1 MHGDDMLSSLKN
13 LSLGTAFPLAAMS
26 LLFTSPLYAQAIS
39 PPEQSEQSGPST
51 SGQNTTRSALAAV
64 LEDGIPQNAIK
75 RAQVREN
82 LYALLATSDDKK
94 LAEQIQRA
102 LQRLYMTSG
111 SPTVDILM
119 RRSVK
124 AINED
129 KYAKALRLLNA
140 VIKLAPDYAEG
151 WNQRAFTFYKQ
162 NQLRQATGDLRRV
175 LALDPNH
182 FRALAGLGAIL
193 REVGDEVGAYRV
205 FKRLNEV
212 NPHSE
217 NAAKALEELKL
228 KVDGRGI

>member
-1 MHGDDMLSSLKN
+1 MLSLLKN
-13 LSLGTAFPLAAMS
+13 RSLGTAFPLAALSFM
-26 LLFTSPLYAQAIS
+26 FTAPLYAQS
-39 PPEQSEQSGPST
+39 VNPPEQSEQSEQSDLSA
-51 SGQNTTRSALAAV
+51 SGQNRTRSALAAV
-64 LEDGIPQNAIK
+64 LKGGIPQNAVK

-94 LAEQIQRA
+94 LAGQIERA
-102 LQRLYMTSG
+102 LQRLYMISG

-129 KYAKALRLLNA
+129 KYAKALRFLN
-140 VIKLAPDYAEG
+140 VVTQLAPDYAEG
-151 WNQRAFTFYKQ
+151 WNQRAFSFYKK
-162 NQLRQATGDLRRV
+162 NQLRKAAGDLRRV

-182 FRALAGLGAIL
+182 VRALAGLGAIL
-193 REVGDEVGAYRV
+193 REVGDEAGAYNV

-217 NAAKALEELKL
+217 NAAEALEDLKL

>member
-1 MHGDDMLSSLKN
+1 MLRLFRN
-13 LSLGTAFPLAAMS
+13 TCLSAILTLPTFGAA
-26 LLFTSPLYAQAIS
+26 FTSTLYAQPAN
-39 PPEQSEQSGPST
+39 PSENSESVTPKSEPT
-51 SGQNTTRSALAAV
+51 RSRSALAAV
-64 LEDGIPQNAIK
+64 LKNGIPKNAIK
-75 RAQVREN
+75 RAQVRDN

-94 LAEQIQRA
+94 LAQQIQRA
-102 LQRLYMTSG
+102 LQRVYMTSG

-124 AINED
+124 AISADE
-129 KYAKALRLLNA
+129 YAKALKFLNA
-140 VIKLAPDYAEG
+140 VTTLAPDYAEG
-151 WNQRAFTFYKQ
+151 WNQRAFSFYKQ
-162 NQLRQATGDLRRV
+162 NKLLQAAGDLRRV

-193 REVGDEVGAYRV
+193 REVGDDSGAYKV

-217 NAAKALEELKL
+217 NAAKALEDLKL